1 MISKIKNENLCL
13 SEQLSSQTHY
23 DYGLRA
29 VITVLIAA
37 GNLKLQQKEEKEEIL
52 VLRAIMDVNIAK
64 FLDQDVFLFKDVIK
78 DLFPGIILPPS
89 D

>member
-1 MISKIKNENLCL
+1 L